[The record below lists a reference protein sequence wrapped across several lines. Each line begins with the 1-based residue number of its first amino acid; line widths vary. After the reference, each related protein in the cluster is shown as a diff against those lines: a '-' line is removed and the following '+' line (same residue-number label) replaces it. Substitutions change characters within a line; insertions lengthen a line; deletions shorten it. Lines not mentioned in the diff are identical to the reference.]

1 MNKQQYRQTVPNDRE
16 TMSIL
21 LTMQLELHDGIDW
34 LTARAH
40 PQQRHDVAVCEA
52 LHHPDLTEEV
62 QLFTQQRKHPNSH
75 IHL

>member
-1 MNKQQYRQTVPNDRE
+1 
-16 TMSIL
+16 
-21 LTMQLELHDGIDW
+21 MQLELHDGIDW

-40 PQQRHDVAVCEA
+40 PQQRHDVAVCES
-52 LHHPDLTEEV
+52 LHHPNLTEEV